1 MKRVLVLL
9 SLVAALFIASS
20 CTFDTEL
27 SVDAHAELIYGDY
40 DVIPVGP
47 VTYEGFHFRNLTDD
61 DLEYIFLDLT
71 KHVKSDFREATL
83 YLEIYDDIS
92 GKHLRDE
99 AYGVIYDTYTKHYEF
114 ADLNAIYY

>member
-9 SLVAALFIASS
+9 SLVAALFIAGG

-27 SVDAHAELIYGDY
+27 SVTASAELIYADL

-47 VTYEGFHFRNLTDD
+47 VTYEGFHVRHLTDD
-61 DLEYIFLDLT
+61 DLEYIFSDLT
-71 KHVKSDFREATL
+71 KHVKNNFRDATL
-83 YLEIYDDIS
+83 FLEIYDDIS

-99 AYGVIYDTYTKHYEF
+99 VYGVVYNSYTNHYEF
-114 ADLNAIYY
+114 ADLNIVY